1 MTPVLF
7 DLPGAQVV
15 GMATLLVAL
24 DCMRVQGSVVLAADH
39 LLPVVLLGKLMKG
52 GLNDAI
58 AQRQLQ
64 IQGGLVLDVAVGQGA
79 AIFQLFTIEYQPLLV
94 NWDAFLVLDLDLDI
108 LDGVTGLDLKSDGLA
123 CQGLHE
129 DLHVGLC

>member
-24 DCMRVQGSVVLAADH
+24 GCTRVQGFVVLAADH
-39 LLPVVLLGKLMKG
+39 LLPFVLLGKLMKG

-64 IQGGLVLDVAVGQGA
+64 IQGGLVLDVAVR
-79 AIFQLFTIEYQPLLV
+79 
-94 NWDAFLVLDLDLDI
+94 
-108 LDGVTGLDLKSDGLA
+108 
-123 CQGLHE
+123 
-129 DLHVGLC
+129 